1 MLAGDLTYRFLR
13 FARSGLS
20 LLYPRIALS
29 LPAVLVLPGDIICPD
44 CIRSQ
49 GLCTR
54 EGCRNAVLPRLAQP
68 TGLLRLMGEAMVEQ
82 KERQEPEPAEKVQ
95 IARIGRRNA
104 RKVARSQRRGMHG
117 LLRAI
122 AAAK

>member
-1 MLAGDLTYRFLR
+1 L
-13 FARSGLS
+13 
-20 LLYPRIALS
+20 I
-29 LPAVLVLPGDIICPD
+29 LPGEIICPD

-68 TGLLRLMGEAMVEQ
+68 TGLLRLMGEALVEQ
-82 KERQEPEPAEKVQ
+82 TKRQEPEPQEKVQ

-104 RKVARSQRRGMHG
+104 RKVARSKRGGYFG
-117 LLRAI
+117 LLKAI
-122 AAAK
+122 TQK